1 MFPFD
6 GGAYDAL
13 PETNIPKKTP
23 RYNNPLEKEVCIG
36 NHPFLG
42 AMFVLGNV
50 LFSIWVEST
59 N

>member
-1 MFPFD
+1 MFPFEFR
-6 GGAYDAL
+6 AYDAL

-23 RYNNPLEKEVCIG
+23 KNNNPLKKEVCIG
-36 NHPFLG
+36 NHPFLR